1 MFGLIW
7 KDFKILRM
15 QLVMLSAIFV
25 LLLIVAIRSGNDHF
39 PLNFMTMLPT
49 FFTLLPCSALAQ
61 EQQENTLPWL
71 FSLPCSR
78 KQMVLEKY
86 ILLVIS
92 SVLTCVCCNAV
103 LLWLT
108 KDVTR
113 LGNCLFFVLCGII
126 VQCILLPLYY
136 KIGYQKG
143 KIIFMILCGAF
154 GGVIGL
160 LSGAEIGVPNA
171 NGIALVGIF
180 VAVLLILPISIFC
193 STKLMEKKEY

>member
-113 LGNCLFFVLCGII
+113 LGNCLFFVCAGLSCSAFCCRYII
-126 VQCILLPLYY
+126 KL
-136 KIGYQKG
+136 
-143 KIIFMILCGAF
+143 
-154 GGVIGL
+154 VIKR
-160 LSGAEIGVPNA
+160 E
-171 NGIALVGIF
+171 
-180 VAVLLILPISIFC
+180 
-193 STKLMEKKEY
+193 KLFL

>member
-39 PLNFMTMLPT
+39 PLNFMTMLPV

-86 ILLVIS
+86 ILLMFF
-92 SVLTCVCCNAV
+92 SVLTCVCCSAI

-108 KDVTR
+108 KDAVHP
-113 LGNCLFFVLCGII
+113 GNCVFFVLCGVI

-143 KIIFMILCGAF
+143 KIIFMIFCGAF
-154 GGVIGL
+154 GGLIGFF
-160 LSGAEIGVPNA
+160 SGAEFDIPNV
-171 NGIALVGIF
+171 NGIALAGILA
-180 VAVLLILPISIFC
+180 AVLLILPISIFC
-193 STKLMEKKEY
+193 STKSIEKKEY

>member
-1 MFGLIW
+1 
-7 KDFKILRM
+7 
-15 QLVMLSAIFV
+15 
-25 LLLIVAIRSGNDHF
+25 
-39 PLNFMTMLPT
+39 MTMLPT

-71 FSLPCSR
+71 FSLPCSPEANGVR
-78 KQMVLEKY
+78 KIY
-86 ILLVIS
+86 SLVIS

>member
-15 QLVMLSAIFV
+15 QFVMLSAIFAFF
-25 LLLIVAIRSGNDHF
+25 LIVAIRSGNDSF
-39 PLNFMTMLPT
+39 PLNFMTMLPV
-49 FFTLLPCSALAQ
+49 FFTLFPCSALAQ
-61 EQQENTLPWL
+61 EQQENTLSWL
-71 FSLPCSR
+71 LSLPCYR

-86 ILLVIS
+86 ILLIIFS
-92 SVLTCVCCNAV
+92 FLACICCCII

-108 KDVTR
+108 KDSNY
-113 LGNCLFFVLCGII
+113 LKNCLFFVLCGIAM
-126 VQCILLPLYY
+126 QCILLPLYY

-154 GGVIGL
+154 GGMIGL
-160 LSGAEIGVPNA
+160 LSGAEIGVPNM

-180 VAVLLILPISIFC
+180 AAVLLILPISIFC
-193 STKLMEKKEY
+193 STKFMEKKEY

>member
-15 QLVMLSAIFV
+15 QFVMLGAIFAV
-25 LLLIVAIRSGNDHF
+25 FLIFSIRSGNDHF
-39 PLNFMTMLPT
+39 PLNFITMLPV
-49 FFTLLPCSALAQ
+49 FFTLLPCSTLAQ

-86 ILLVIS
+86 ILLIVF
-92 SVLTCVCCNAV
+92 SVLTCVCCSAI

-108 KDVTR
+108 KDAVH
-113 LGNCLFFVLCGII
+113 LENCVFFVLCGVI

-143 KIIFMILCGAF
+143 KIVFMILCGGF
-154 GGVIGL
+154 GGLIGL
-160 LSGAEIGVPNA
+160 FSGAEMELPNV
-171 NGIALVGIF
+171 NGMALAGILA
-180 VAVLLILPISIFC
+180 AVLLILPISIFC
-193 STKLMEKKEY
+193 STKSMEKKEY